1 MLLKATL
8 ISGDGISSLD
18 LLVLYAV
25 IAEIE
30 YLAIN
35 VIILNFIFFFDKRNI
50 TWYLLYLSK
59 FAAHTY
65 S

>member
-18 LLVLYAV
+18 LLVFYAV

-35 VIILNFIFFFDKRNI
+35 VIILNIFFFDKRNI

>member
-35 VIILNFIFFFDKRNI
+35 VIILNFFFFDKRNI